1 MMEND
6 KQTLVEN
13 YIDFENKNIFTI
25 HEEKDHDLK
34 KEEDVH
40 LEEKKDRF
48 YIIKIFYQIFY
59 QMICVNQSSFEF
71 SSSPKS
77 D

>member
-40 LEEKKDRF
+40 LEEKKDKL
-48 YIIKIFYQIFY
+48 YIFKILYQIFY
-59 QMICVNQSSFEF
+59 QMICVNQSSFEL
-71 SSSPKS
+71 SSSTKA

>member
-34 KEEDVH
+34 NEEDVH
-40 LEEKKDRF
+40 LKEKKDKL
-48 YIIKIFYQIFY
+48 YIFKILYDMCESIFFR
-59 QMICVNQSSFEF
+59 IIFFN
-71 SSSPKS
+71 
-77 D
+77 